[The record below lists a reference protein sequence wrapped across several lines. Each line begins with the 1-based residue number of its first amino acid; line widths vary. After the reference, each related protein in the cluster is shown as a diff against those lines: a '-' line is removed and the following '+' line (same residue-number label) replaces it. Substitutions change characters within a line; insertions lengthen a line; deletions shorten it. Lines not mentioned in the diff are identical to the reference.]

1 MQILSLDGIY
11 KQTEERGVIVSDYH
25 ISHFAQMYVANET
38 TGKHADSGSFN
49 FSPKVPTGALLSI
62 PAEFIPQAIEAKK
75 LVMMYMRDLPIAGN
89 PSNMLDDLTEYLMNP
104 FLCDE
109 IFFFL
114 IKQTTANM
122 QQLSETRGWELLN
135 YVLSVKKPSRNLYSY
150 VLYYIIQGVFNNETQ
165 VRLLNFIDCSYWV

>member
-11 KQTEERGVIVSDYH
+11 KETEERGMIVSDYH
-25 ISHFAQMYVANET
+25 ISHFAHMYVVSET
-38 TGKHADSGSFN
+38 TGKHADTDSFN

-62 PAEFIPQAIEAKK
+62 PPELVPQSIEAKK
-75 LVMMYMRDLPIAGN
+75 IVMMYMRDLPITGN
-89 PSNMLDDLTEYLMNP
+89 PSNMLTDLEEYLMNP

-109 IFFFL
+109 VFFFL

-122 QQLSETRGWELLN
+122 QQASETRGWELLN
-135 YVLSVKKPSRNLYSY
+135 YVLTVKKPSRSFYSY

-165 VRLLNFIDCSYWV
+165 VRVMSVIDCSCLD